1 MAVVEVSVGDTNDNA
16 PLFLSNPLILGVP
29 TYITHNDL
37 VAVVKVT
44 LIQFWKWIKSLILMI
59 SLLIQKFHL
68 ILKWKYSSLH
78 VQESWLFKILNSPTE
93 CFGQGVDADIGNHRV
108 LVYNLIGGAD
118 RDAFYLNSMT
128 GELFSKIDM
137 GLSVKK
143 VLEIEL
149 LATDNWG
156 EGNSAATMAKVTYFQ
171 WEWI

>member
-1 MAVVEVSVGDTNDNA
+1 M
-16 PLFLSNPLILGVP
+16 
-29 TYITHNDL
+29 
-37 VAVVKVT
+37 
-44 LIQFWKWIKSLILMI
+44 
-59 SLLIQKFHL
+59 
-68 ILKWKYSSLH
+68 
-78 VQESWLFKILNSPTE
+78 
-93 CFGQGVDADIGNHRV
+93 
-108 LVYNLIGGAD
+108 YNLIGGAD

-171 WEWI
+171 WE